1 MKIEENRKAIDSID
15 AQIIELLNERTRH
28 ALDIGAAKVESGEEI
43 YAPHREVGVL
53 DKVCELNN
61 GPIRDAGLR
70 AIFREIMSSSLAL
83 QKSMT
88 IAYLGPD
95 ATYTH
100 LAAIRRFGSSLE
112 YSPQKSISDVFIEV
126 SRGHADYG
134 VVPIENSTEGVVT
147 NTLDLFV
154 DSDLKIVSQIVT
166 PIQHC
171 LVAKD
176 PSVTPTTLFTHPQAL
191 AQCRRWIEQNHPNIE
206 IMETSSTTRAAE
218 LAREKVGGMAIA
230 SSLAAEKYGLEI
242 LDRNIQDNSQNAT
255 RFLVLGRQCSPSTGK
270 DRTSLMFSVP
280 DKVGALHDALRAFR
294 QHAINMTKIESRP
307 SKRKAWEYF
316 FFVDCMGHIEDEI
329 VAQAIAD
336 LQKICSTVK
345 VLGSYPNTE

>member
-1 MKIEENRKAIDSID
+1 MKIEEHRKAIDGID
-15 AQIIELLNERTRH
+15 AKIIELLNERTGH
-28 ALDIGAAKVESGEEI
+28 VLEIGAAKVEAGEEI

-53 DKVCELNN
+53 DKVCALNP
-61 GPIRDAGLR
+61 GPIPNHGLR
-70 AIFREIMSSSLAL
+70 AIFREIMSSALAL

-100 LAAIRRFGSSLE
+100 LAAIRRFGSSLD
-112 YSPQKSISDVFIEV
+112 YSPQKTIAEVFTEV

-171 LVAKD
+171 LVTKD
-176 PSVTPTTLFTHPQAL
+176 PAVAPTTLFTHPQAL
-191 AQCRRWIEQNHPNIE
+191 AQCRRWIEKNYPNIE
-206 IMETSSTTRAAE
+206 ILETSSTTRAAE
-218 LAREKVGGMAIA
+218 LAREKEGGVAIA
-230 SSLAAEKYGLEI
+230 SSLAAEKYELEI
-242 LDRNIQDNSQNAT
+242 IERNIQDSSENAT
-255 RFLVLGRQCSPSTGK
+255 RFLVLGRNCSPPTGK

-280 DKVGALHDALRAFR
+280 DKVGALHEALSAFR
-294 QHAINMTKIESRP
+294 KHAINMTKIESRP

-316 FFVDCMGHIEDEI
+316 FFVDCMGHVEDETVAQSIED
-329 VAQAIAD
+329 
-336 LQKICSTVK
+336 LRKICSTVK
-345 VLGSYPNTE
+345 VLGAYPNTE